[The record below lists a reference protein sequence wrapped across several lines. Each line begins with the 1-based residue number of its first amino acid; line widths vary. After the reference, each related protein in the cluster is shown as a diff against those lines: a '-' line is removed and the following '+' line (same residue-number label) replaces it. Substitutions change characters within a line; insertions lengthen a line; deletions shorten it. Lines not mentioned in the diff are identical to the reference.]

1 MKAVIHCNGAAYI
14 FSCCFRFLPSLCCC
28 FSKGKINHLLL
39 SRGFSSE
46 DEPSPGWTANTAFMK
61 WIKVKS
67 LLYGINQKQRAAVEV
82 SGYYFKLLSERRKE
96 KKSNTFALLD
106 LLQRRTTVHLIV
118 EKSIAVHWPVRWRHY
133 CENNSYSRRTRVR
146 SVDLWGLSGLMK
158 SAMQGRRVRA
168 ETGLL

>member
-1 MKAVIHCNGAAYI
+1 
-14 FSCCFRFLPSLCCC
+14 
-28 FSKGKINHLLL
+28 
-39 SRGFSSE
+39 
-46 DEPSPGWTANTAFMK
+46 MK

-118 EKSIAVHWPVRWRHY
+118 EKSIAVH
-133 CENNSYSRRTRVR
+133 
-146 SVDLWGLSGLMK
+146 
-158 SAMQGRRVRA
+158 
-168 ETGLL
+168 